1 MNQMIKEPP
10 PWLAYLTPLGW
21 IIALLQFKQSGCKSS
36 VVLLHLRQMMGLM
49 IILVLL
55 WILQAV
61 YVYSGR
67 VNYITIPSYFLLFG
81 LWIKGFS
88 DAINNREK
96 PVPVI
101 GKMLQ
106 QACLFIR

>member
-21 IIALLQFKQSGCKSS
+21 IIALLQFKQSGSKSS

-49 IILVLL
+49 ILLVLL

-61 YVYSGR
+61 YVYSER
-67 VNYITIPSYFLLFG
+67 INFVTIPSYFLLFL

-88 DAINNREK
+88 DALTNKEK
-96 PVPVI
+96 TVPFV

-106 QACLFIR
+106 QACLFVH

>member
-1 MNQMIKEPP
+1 MINTNSA
-10 PWLAYLTPLGW
+10 WLAYLSPIGW
-21 IIALLQFKQSGCKSS
+21 LIALLQFKQTGSKSS
-36 VVLLHLRQMMGLM
+36 LVLLHLRQMMGLM

-61 YVYSGR
+61 YIYSER

-106 QACLFIR
+106 QACLFVR

>member
-1 MNQMIKEPP
+1 MIKEPP

-21 IIALLQFKQSGCKSS
+21 IIALLQFKQSGSKSS

-49 IILVLL
+49 ILLVLL

-61 YVYSGR
+61 YVYSER
-67 VNYITIPSYFLLFG
+67 INFVTIPSYFLLFL

-88 DAINNREK
+88 DALMNKEK
-96 PVPVI
+96 TVPAI

-106 QACLFIR
+106 QACLFVH